1 MQSEAGEDAGESCS
15 GGITVGGVGCDEA
28 DATPGT

>member
-15 GGITVGGVGCDEA
+15 GGIMVEGVGCDEA
-28 DATPGT
+28 DATPET